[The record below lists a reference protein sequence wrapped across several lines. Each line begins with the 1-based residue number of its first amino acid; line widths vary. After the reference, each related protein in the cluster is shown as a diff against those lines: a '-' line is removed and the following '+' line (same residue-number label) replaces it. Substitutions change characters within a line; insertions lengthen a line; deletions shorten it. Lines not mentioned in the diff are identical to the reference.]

1 MSIRKLLLLLS
12 IIPVSLSAQK
22 YMDNPMVRIA
32 MDTYAAQIAEN
43 PDDYMPYY
51 SRAKDYFKYGEK
63 ELALADLNKAIELF
77 PRKEEADLS
86 QAYTLRALIYQE
98 KIILW
103 RLSMTLMKLSDL
115 TLSHVFPYRSC
126 RFII

>member
-1 MSIRKLLLLLS
+1 MKMSIRKLLLLLS

-51 SRAKDYFKYGEK
+51 SRAKF
-63 ELALADLNKAIELF
+63 
-77 PRKEEADLS
+77 
-86 QAYTLRALIYQE
+86 
-98 KIILW
+98 
-103 RLSMTLMKLSDL
+103 
-115 TLSHVFPYRSC
+115 
-126 RFII
+126 